1 MKSIEIKDLN
11 FSFGS
16 KQILNQVNLNVPKGS
31 IYGYLGRNGAG
42 KSTTI
47 KLLLGLLNSKD
58 DNIFLNDL
66 SIKQDAIK
74 FMH

>member
-1 MKSIEIKDLN
+1 MNSIEIKELN

-16 KQILNQVNLNVPKGS
+16 KQILNKVNLNVPKGS

-58 DNIFLNDL
+58 DNIFLND
-66 SIKQDAIK
+66 SI
-74 FMH
+74 F